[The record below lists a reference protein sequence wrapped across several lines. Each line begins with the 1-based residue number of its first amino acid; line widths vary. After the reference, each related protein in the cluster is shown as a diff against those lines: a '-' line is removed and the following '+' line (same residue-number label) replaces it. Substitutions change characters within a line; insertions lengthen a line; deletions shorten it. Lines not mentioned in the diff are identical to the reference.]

1 MVVKTDGYSE
11 FGAHMYILS
20 AQIYISRKFEKKSKK
35 TYSSKRATCSEP
47 LEYNTTLFVCGYLC
61 VCILCVCV
69 CVCEYFYARRDARV
83 FKEHKS

>member
-20 AQIYISRKFEKKSKK
+20 AQIYISRKFEKNSKK

-61 VCILCVCV
+61 VCVCVCV
-69 CVCEYFYARRDARV
+69 CV
-83 FKEHKS
+83 

>member
-20 AQIYISRKFEKKSKK
+20 AQIYISRKFEKNSKK

-61 VCILCVCV
+61 VCV

-83 FKEHKS
+83 LREHKS